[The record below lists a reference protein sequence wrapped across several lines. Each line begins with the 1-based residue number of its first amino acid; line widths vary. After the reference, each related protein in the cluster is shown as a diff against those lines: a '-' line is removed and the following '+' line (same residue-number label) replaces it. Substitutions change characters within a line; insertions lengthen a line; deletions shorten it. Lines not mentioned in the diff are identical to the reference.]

1 MTSFIAESH
10 IEHAA
15 LEILS
20 SLGYETLFGP
30 DIAFDGETPERKS
43 YREVVLVNRLKKI
56 VDRLNPSIPEEAQ
69 EETIKKILRA
79 NSPTLIENNKTFH
92 SYLVNGVPVEYRKD
106 GRIKNDIVKI
116 FDFENPQNN
125 EFLAVNQFTVIENE
139 HNRRPD
145 IVVFINGLPL
155 AVIELKNPADEN
167 ATIWSA
173 FNQLQ
178 TYKQE
183 IPSLFTYNEALII
196 SDGTEARAGTLTSN
210 KEWFLSW
217 KTIDGTVLAP
227 KSEPQLKILLLGM
240 FNKTR
245 ILDLIKNFV
254 VFRENRKNTAKVIA
268 AYHQYYTTNKA
279 VQFTIDAIKKD
290 RRIGVV
296 WHTQGSGKS
305 LTMAFYSG
313 KLVLNKQL
321 ENPTIVVITDRN
333 DLDDQLFGTFS
344 ACANLLR
351 QEPVQANSREEL
363 RKYLMVASGGIV
375 FTTIQKFFP
384 NKEKNE
390 NTYPTLSR
398 RKNIIVIADEA
409 HRSQYDFIDGFA
421 RHMRDALPNA
431 SFIGFT
437 GTPIELS
444 DRSTRNV
451 FGNYIDIYDIEQAV
465 EDGATVK
472 IFYESRLAKLDLN
485 PNEKPYIDPEFEE
498 VTEMEEEYKKE
509 KLKSKWARLEA
520 VVGSEKRIDLVA
532 KDIVEHFEKRE
543 EALKGKVMI
552 VCMSRRICVDMYNAI
567 AKLKPQWHSDDDN
580 KGIMK
585 VIMTGAASDPL
596 DWQQHVRS
604 KSRRQELATS
614 FKDPND
620 NFKIAIV
627 RDMWL
632 TGFDVP
638 NLHTMYIDKPM
649 RGHGLMQTIARVNRV
664 FKDKPGGLIVDY
676 LGLAYELKQALSTYT
691 ASGGRGKPVL
701 DQEEAVKIM
710 KEKYEIVSAMFYGFD
725 YTKFFTGTPQ
735 EKMAIIPAAIEHI
748 LKQKN
753 GKERLLKYVT
763 DLSKAFALSVPN
775 EEAIKIRDDV
785 AFFQTV
791 RSAIA
796 KITTLHGKGNE
807 ELDTAIRQIV
817 SKSISS
823 DEVIDIF
830 AVAGIKKP
838 DISILS
844 DEFLEEIRGMKQK
857 NLAVEMLKKLL
868 NDEIRT
874 QSKRNIVQ
882 ARSFAKMLEETIK
895 RYQNRSIETAQVII
909 ELIKLAKEVKE
920 SQKRGDKLN
929 LSEDELAFYD
939 ALANNESAREVL
951 GDELLKNIARELTVL
966 VRKNTSIDWT
976 LRESVKAHL
985 RVIVKR
991 LLRKYGYPPDKQK
1004 EATKL
1009 VMEQAKLISQN
1020 WVEPPEETQ

>member
-1 MTSFIAESH
+1 MRYLAESH

-43 YREVVLVNRLKKI
+43 YREVVLTNRLKRI
-56 VDRLNPSIPEEAQ
+56 VGRLNPSIPNEAQ
-69 EETIKKILRA
+69 EEAVKKILRA
-79 NSPTLIENNKTFH
+79 NSPTLIENNKSFH

-183 IPSLFTYNEALII
+183 IPSLFTYNEVLII

-217 KTIDGTVLAP
+217 KTIDGTVLAS

-240 FNKTR
+240 FSKTR
-245 ILDLIKNFV
+245 ILDLIKNFI
-254 VFRENRKNTAKVIA
+254 VFRENRKKTSKIIA

-279 VQFTIDAIKKD
+279 VQFTTDAIKKD

-344 ACANLLR
+344 TCANLLR

-437 GTPIELS
+437 GTPIDLS

-498 VTEMEEEYKKE
+498 VTETEEEYKKE

-520 VVGSEKRIDLVA
+520 VVGSEKRIDLIA

-567 AKLKPQWHSDDDN
+567 AKLRPQWYSDDDN
-580 KGIMK
+580 RGIMK

-596 DWQQHVRS
+596 DWQQHVRN
-604 KSRRQELATS
+604 KSRRQGLATS

-620 NFKIAIV
+620 DFKIAIV

-632 TGFDVP
+632 TG
-638 NLHTMYIDKPM
+638 
-649 RGHGLMQTIARVNRV
+649 
-664 FKDKPGGLIVDY
+664 
-676 LGLAYELKQALSTYT
+676 
-691 ASGGRGKPVL
+691 
-701 DQEEAVKIM
+701 
-710 KEKYEIVSAMFYGFD
+710 
-725 YTKFFTGTPQ
+725 
-735 EKMAIIPAAIEHI
+735 
-748 LKQKN
+748 
-753 GKERLLKYVT
+753 
-763 DLSKAFALSVPN
+763 
-775 EEAIKIRDDV
+775 
-785 AFFQTV
+785 
-791 RSAIA
+791 
-796 KITTLHGKGNE
+796 
-807 ELDTAIRQIV
+807 
-817 SKSISS
+817 
-823 DEVIDIF
+823 
-830 AVAGIKKP
+830 
-838 DISILS
+838 
-844 DEFLEEIRGMKQK
+844 
-857 NLAVEMLKKLL
+857 
-868 NDEIRT
+868 
-874 QSKRNIVQ
+874 
-882 ARSFAKMLEETIK
+882 
-895 RYQNRSIETAQVII
+895 
-909 ELIKLAKEVKE
+909 
-920 SQKRGDKLN
+920 
-929 LSEDELAFYD
+929 
-939 ALANNESAREVL
+939 
-951 GDELLKNIARELTVL
+951 
-966 VRKNTSIDWT
+966 
-976 LRESVKAHL
+976 
-985 RVIVKR
+985 
-991 LLRKYGYPPDKQK
+991 
-1004 EATKL
+1004 
-1009 VMEQAKLISQN
+1009 
-1020 WVEPPEETQ
+1020 